1 MNHLLRDLA
10 PVPDGAWRGIEEE
23 ARRTLEHF
31 LTARRLVDFAGPVG
45 WELDAVS
52 RGHVLELPGSQTGV
66 RARLRAPRPLVE
78 LRVEF
83 ELPRASLDALDR
95 GAADVDLQ
103 PVRDAARSLALTED
117 TIVLGEGVLGDGGV
131 VDGGALAE
139 ASPHQPVA
147 IGGDSRGVPRA
158 VARAVQTLRDAGVG
172 GPYAVALGSSAYTG
186 VVETTEMGGYPVLEH
201 LRLITGGP
209 VLWAPTVRG
218 AIVCSTRGG
227 DARLTVGQDAS
238 IGYLDHSASA
248 VRLYIEESLAF
259 EVLTPEA
266 AVRITDE

>member
-1 MNHLLRDLA
+1 
-10 PVPDGAWRGIEEE
+10 
-23 ARRTLEHF
+23 
-31 LTARRLVDFAGPVG
+31 
-45 WELDAVS
+45 
-52 RGHVLELPGSQTGV
+52 
-66 RARLRAPRPLVE
+66 
-78 LRVEF
+78 
-83 ELPRASLDALDR
+83 
-95 GAADVDLQ
+95 
-103 PVRDAARSLALTED
+103 
-117 TIVLGEGVLGDGGV
+117 
-131 VDGGALAE
+131 
-139 ASPHQPVA
+139 
-147 IGGDSRGVPRA
+147 
-158 VARAVQTLRDAGVG
+158 
-172 GPYAVALGSSAYTG
+172 
-186 VVETTEMGGYPVLEH
+186 MGGYPVLEH